1 MKTICTIPWDV
12 LARWKM
18 LLWDNPQLVMA
29 MPVKQFAKLG
39 AMKKSG
45 EWDDFLRWYDDT
57 YPANTDAW
65 LVRFNREKDMGAGI

>member
-1 MKTICTIPWDV
+1 
-12 LARWKM
+12 
-18 LLWDNPQLVMA
+18 
-29 MPVKQFAKLG
+29 
-39 AMKKSG
+39 MKKSG